1 MGMPIGMILLLIV
14 GVLIYFGLAQRLLD
28 RMRLT
33 DKQALLF
40 IAAMIAGSFID
51 ITIMRSPVEVSIN
64 LGGALLPA
72 LLCIWL
78 IIKADE
84 TEERVRAI
92 VAALLVAGTV
102 MLGAIYLPNEPE
114 TMYLDPKL
122 IYGIT
127 AGLIAYVAGRSRR
140 SAFIGGVMGIIL
152 SDIAHMVY
160 LVRMGLPGTTAMG
173 GAGAF
178 DVTIIAGLVG
188 VMTAELIGETREKL
202 QGGPVLGNN
211 RPEGLYEFSKEL
223 SLKDKTPKSM
233 DEKSGLDNKNKE
245 LTLIPTVRHQPNRS
259 EAGQTDEYLK
269 STPTDQESLAD
280 DLADHPL
287 RVTEATSDNMLAFP
301 QGTTNLSTKTKLAER
316 ESFATKRTTEATK
329 DNMIRF
335 PDGGDKDE

>member
-1 MGMPIGMILLLIV
+1 MPIGMILLIIV
-14 GVLIYFGLAQRLLD
+14 GVLVYFGLAQRLLD

-64 LGGALLPA
+64 IGGALLPA

-84 TEERVRAI
+84 TAERVRAI
-92 VAALLVAGTV
+92 VASLLVAATV

-127 AGLIAYVAGRSRR
+127 AGLIAYIAGRSRR

-223 SLKDKTPKSM
+223 SLKDKTKKISE
-233 DEKSGLDNKNKE
+233 EKSSSDNKE
-245 LTLIPTVRHQPNRS
+245 LTLIQSVHQPSSS
-259 EAGQTDEYLK
+259 EEGQTDEWLN
-269 STPTDQESLAD
+269 STSAKRESLAD
-280 DLADHPL
+280 DADRPL
-287 RVTEATSDNMLAFP
+287 RTTEATSDNMLVFP
-301 QGTTNLSTKTKLAER
+301 HGTATLSSKTKLAEQ